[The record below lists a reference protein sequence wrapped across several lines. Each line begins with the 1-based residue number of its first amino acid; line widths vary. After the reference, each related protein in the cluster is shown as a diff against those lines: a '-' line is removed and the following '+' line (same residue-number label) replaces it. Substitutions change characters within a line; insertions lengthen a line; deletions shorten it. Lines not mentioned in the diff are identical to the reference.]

1 MGDFS
6 KKMAPRI
13 WISPAEMERGVKSL
27 GINPQR
33 HVKCHEFGM
42 NLAFTIPKFM
52 GSIILT
58 YTPWKTV
65 MSSCVKTL
73 GFNANKV
80 KQGPFWIG
88 TQTAKCRAKPG
99 PRSRY
104 GLRVKWSNDPAMLFF
119 TLKCTFFYGLLVLQ
133 RPGQISSLL
142 RRTWVAWFT
151 AKSTAGML
159 AQVAEVICGVSKFCS
174 FLKALN
180 HPSWGV
186 DRPKKL
192 AIYYV
197 LTHTYRWDQHPR

>member
-1 MGDFS
+1 
-6 KKMAPRI
+6 
-13 WISPAEMERGVKSL
+13 
-27 GINPQR
+27 
-33 HVKCHEFGM
+33 M
-42 NLAFTIPKFM
+42 NLAWIWHLQFQNSWARSSWP
-52 GSIILT
+52 ILPEKQWCLLVSK
-58 YTPWKTV
+58 PW
-65 MSSCVKTL
+65 

-104 GLRVKWSNDPAMLFF
+104 GLRVKWSNDPAMFF
-119 TLKCTFFYGLLVLQ
+119 S
-133 RPGQISSLL
+133 PGNLHVFMGCWFSNDLTSQISSLL

-186 DRPKKL
+186 DRPKKIGHIL
-192 AIYYV
+192 RV
-197 LTHTYRWDQHPR
+197 DSLTHAYRWDQHPR